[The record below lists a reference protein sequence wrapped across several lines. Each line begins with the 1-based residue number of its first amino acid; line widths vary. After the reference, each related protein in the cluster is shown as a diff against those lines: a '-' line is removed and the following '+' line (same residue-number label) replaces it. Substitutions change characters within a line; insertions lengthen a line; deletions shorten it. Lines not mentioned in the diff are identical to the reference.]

1 MLTAEK
7 ARQLSSEHE
16 YDDIEDN
23 LKNCQALIES
33 SCMAG
38 DRCTF
43 IEDRYINEKT
53 AKALKEAGYSL
64 TYNQAEG
71 EYLVSWQYPTTR

>member
-1 MLTAEK
+1 MLTADK

-16 YDDIEDN
+16 NDDIEDN
-23 LKNCQALIES
+23 LNNCQALIES

-38 DRCTF
+38 DWSTF

-53 AKALKEAGYSL
+53 AEALKKAGYSL
-64 TYNQAEG
+64 TYNQADG
-71 EYLVSWQYPTTR
+71 EYLVSWLYPTTR